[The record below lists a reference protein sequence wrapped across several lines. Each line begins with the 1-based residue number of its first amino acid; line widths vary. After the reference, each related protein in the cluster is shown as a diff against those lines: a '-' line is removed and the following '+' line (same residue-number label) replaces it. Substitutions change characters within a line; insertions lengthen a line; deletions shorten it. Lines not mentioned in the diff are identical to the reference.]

1 MLWSEERRARERSVQ
16 QSKATRTLPLLAG
29 RLFLIGFFD
38 RIKDSARALNID
50 LNFEDLIEQAA
61 DIGASLFGLGTQSFD
76 KLGGGTYPL
85 GRLGDGAF
93 YFAEGFRVN
102 NHASPLCAL

>member
-1 MLWSEERRARERSVQ
+1 ML
-16 QSKATRTLPLLAG
+16 LLLTG

-38 RIKDSARALNID
+38 RIKDGARALNID
-50 LNFEDLIEQAA
+50 LDFEDLIKQAA
-61 DIGASLFGLGTQSFD
+61 NIGTSFFGLGTESFD

-93 YFAEGFRVN
+93 YFAEGF
-102 NHASPLCAL
+102 

>member
-1 MLWSEERRARERSVQ
+1 ML
-16 QSKATRTLPLLAG
+16 LLLTG

-38 RIKDSARALNID
+38 RIKDGARTLNID
-50 LNFEDLIEQAA
+50 LDFEDLIEQAA
-61 DIGASLFGLGTQSFD
+61 NIGTSFFGLGTESFD

-93 YFAEGFRVN
+93 YFAEGF
-102 NHASPLCAL
+102 